1 MLWAVRCC
9 SEGEQGEGEEPH
21 TAAELVGGPQ
31 PLLFAAT
38 VNMGSRWPLAAWV
51 LFLPTP
57 VLGWAK
63 LTFGSVHDSPRSKG
77 IICGCWSVLKYLD
90 FLSGRQK
97 APRERE
103 ARFPVTMGSHI
114 VRVLPWENTFQLH
127 LELGRGLSATCLQRK
142 TVQRPYCSI
151 CKFCPWDPK
160 EDSAGMEGGGK
171 EIF

>member
-1 MLWAVRCC
+1 MMLRLHIQHCLQSPRARGLRAAPPEVWGCTPPSHLAHIHFPLARLVNLEQGFLLLFTPCWGLVLWAVRCC

-51 LFLPTP
+51 VFLPTP

-77 IICGCWSVLKYLD
+77 IICGCWSVLRYLD

-97 APRERE
+97 APWERE
-103 ARFPVTMGSHI
+103 ARFPVTM
-114 VRVLPWENTFQLH
+114 
-127 LELGRGLSATCLQRK
+127 
-142 TVQRPYCSI
+142 
-151 CKFCPWDPK
+151 
-160 EDSAGMEGGGK
+160 
-171 EIF
+171 